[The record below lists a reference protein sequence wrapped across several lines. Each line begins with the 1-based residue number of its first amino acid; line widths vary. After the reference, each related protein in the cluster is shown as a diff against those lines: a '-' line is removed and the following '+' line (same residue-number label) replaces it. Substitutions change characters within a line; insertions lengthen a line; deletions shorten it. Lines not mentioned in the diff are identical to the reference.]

1 MWLVEAMGADAF
13 REKIGEYMG
22 VKLRTKVE
30 EKVSSHGR
38 QHERYQHGEDI

>member
-13 REKIGEYMG
+13 REKIGDYMG

-30 EKVSSHGR
+30 EKVSYPWRH
-38 QHERYQHGEDI
+38 HERHEDCEQL